1 MQIINHNDLKT
12 VYYILN
18 QHNRLSLLNDD
29 LLKYDLYSY
38 DFNYFVRKEYKPFK
52 IEDIEYK
59 VLYKIT
65 LYDSFQNELFFIE
78 NNQDDF
84 SATFEICEFTR
95 AYDNKNI
102 LYFYMNST
110 IYLYEINK
118 KLNSRQIDNTLIS
131 VYISLK
137 NDYIVLRTSNRQCS
151 MAYMYNVSQFFD
163 L

>member
-18 QHNRLSLLNDD
+18 QHNRLSLLDDD

-78 NNQDDF
+78 NNQNDF

-95 AYDNKNI
+95 EYDNKNI

-118 KLNSRQIDNTLIS
+118 ELNSRQIDNTLIS
-131 VYISLK
+131 IYISLK
-137 NDYIVLRTSNRQCS
+137 NDYIVLQTSNRQCS
-151 MAYMYNVSQFFD
+151 MAYMYNVSRFFD

>member
-1 MQIINHNDLKT
+1 M
-12 VYYILN
+12 VCG
-18 QHNRLSLLNDD
+18 
-29 LLKYDLYSY
+29 YS
-38 DFNYFVRKEYKPFK
+38 K
-52 IEDIEYK
+52 
-59 VLYKIT
+59 
-65 LYDSFQNELFFIE
+65 LFFIE

-137 NDYIVLRTSNRQCS
+137 NDYIVLHTSNRQCS